1 MRHTVVVVS
10 LCLAMF
16 AVESP
21 AQTLQEHVASGDSLH
36 NALKPA
42 DALEHYRA
50 ALAIDSTNYEALWKF
65 VRSQVDV
72 AKQIKDDGP
81 TELRDSL
88 YEVAGRYAEA
98 AVAANPGAAEG
109 HFVLALALGRLSRTK
124 GGKERVRFG
133 KEIYDAAARALELDP
148 NHDGA
153 EHVLGAWHA
162 EIRRLSGITRFLAK
176 TLLGGGY
183 MGRASWDSAIVHLQR
198 AVELRPEHI
207 YHRVELAEVYM
218 DLERYA
224 EARYYLE
231 PVAGLPPVTDVLDP
245 EHKRRAAELLAEI
258 RRLTGR

>member
-1 MRHTVVVVS
+1 MRHLVAVVT
-10 LCLAMF
+10 LCWALLPVGAR
-16 AVESP
+16 
-21 AQTLQEHVASGDSLH
+21 AQTLEEHIALGDSLH
-36 NALKPA
+36 DALLPA
-42 DALEHYRA
+42 EALEHYRA
-50 ALAIDSTNYEALWKF
+50 ALVLDSTNYEALWKF

-72 AKQIKDDGP
+72 AKQIKDNGP

-98 AVAANPGAAEG
+98 AVAANPEGADG

-124 GGKERVRFG
+124 GGRERVQFG
-133 KEIYDAAARALELDP
+133 KEIYDAAARAIELDP
-148 NHDGA
+148 SHDGA

-207 YHRVELAEVYM
+207 YHRVELAEVYL
-218 DLERYA
+218 DLDRFA
-224 EARYYLE
+224 EARHYLE
-231 PVAGLPPVTDVLDP
+231 PVVDLPPVTDVLDP
-245 EHKRRAAELLAEI
+245 EHKKRAAELLAEI
-258 RRLTGR
+258 RRRTGR